1 MRQGG
6 LASRLCKRILQR
18 ECKICIRAKI
28 FVHPCHRDFSRESG
42 SESAENV
49 SEQWSSRRPV
59 IATFQENPAARI
71 RTANIEKMSCQLL
84 MRIPRREPQKTV
96 TTTTTRFGTYS
107 FRLGILCRSMQNV
120 HGTRARATV
129 RGPPGST
136 IIIYKEIIRFNH
148 NNYYYYLAVST
159 EKTTE

>member
-18 ECKICIRAKI
+18 ECNICIRAKI

-71 RTANIEKMSCQLL
+71 RTAKFEKMTCQLL
-84 MRIPRREPQKTV
+84 MRIPRREPQQKRHSLRGHNFTCTNMILFCECMKIPRREQAKTG
-96 TTTTTRFGTYS
+96 R
-107 FRLGILCRSMQNV
+107 
-120 HGTRARATV
+120 

-136 IIIYKEIIRFNH
+136 III
-148 NNYYYYLAVST
+148 
-159 EKTTE
+159 

>member
-71 RTANIEKMSCQLL
+71 RSAQFEKMTCQLL
-84 MRIPRREPQKTV
+84 MRIPRREPQQQKAQFERSSFYLHQNDTFLECMKIPRREQAKTG
-96 TTTTTRFGTYS
+96 R
-107 FRLGILCRSMQNV
+107 
-120 HGTRARATV
+120 

-136 IIIYKEIIRFNH
+136 III
-148 NNYYYYLAVST
+148 
-159 EKTTE
+159 